1 MNSKSKTQINR
12 KNHKTIYQNI
22 YSPQN
27 KYTMKNSK
35 PGSNV
40 QNGGKFIGKGGFG
53 CVVSPAL
60 KCSKKDKDNDKMVSK
75 VILTQD
81 TNYTNELKISQVLKK
96 IDPGKKYYLT
106 FEKYCYIN
114 NIPEDRK
121 DFVNVHYLNDELTKW
136 ETIEGQPQ
144 KDKNA
149 CRLELSLKPINLVMD
164 YGGYSLTDISIVS
177 TKLLGTK
184 AKMHQLFIDNLA
196 ANLKHLVLGIVK
208 MHFNRI
214 VNRDIKLR
222 NIMMSF
228 NKDTKQIQLRYID
241 FGLSNLLTTNFCSDY
256 NNIRASGTPNYIAPE
271 LFVSSVVHRYN
282 ERSTTYQLLKITH
295 DLDANFKHSIM
306 RINEHE
312 LLGNYK
318 ENIQAL
324 YYKIHNLYETEK
336 LLPVYFGTD
345 KNKFNG
351 YLQKA
356 DVYAL
361 GISIFIM
368 LYVYSNFDVRANP
381 VLYDLLIHMIAMDH
395 DKRYNAVQCLS
406 HPFLQSV
413 KKLKI

>member
-1 MNSKSKTQINR
+1 MNSLEIIRTKKRDKISRQTL
-12 KNHKTIYQNI
+12 KNT
-22 YSPQN
+22 
-27 KYTMKNSK
+27 NSRI
-35 PGSNV
+35 

-60 KCSKKDKDNDKMVSK
+60 KCSKRDKYTDMMVSK
-75 VILTQD
+75 VIPTHD
-81 TNYTNELKISQVLKK
+81 ANYSNELKISQVLKK

-114 NIPEDRK
+114 NIPDERR
-121 DFVNVHYLNDELTKW
+121 DFLNVHYLNDELTKW
-136 ETIEGQPQ
+136 EVVEGQPE
-144 KDKNA
+144 KDRHV
-149 CRLELSLKPINLVMD
+149 CRLELALKPINLIMD
-164 YGGYSLTDISIVS
+164 YGGYSLTDISVVS

-196 ANLKHLVLGIVK
+196 ANFKHLVLGIVK

-228 NKDTKQIQLRYID
+228 NKDTKQVQLRYID
-241 FGLSNLLTTNFCSDY
+241 FGLSNLLTTVFCSDY
-256 NNIRASGTPNYIAPE
+256 NNIRISGTPNYIAPE
-271 LFVSSVVHRYN
+271 LYVSYVINRYR
-282 ERSTTYQLLKITH
+282 ERSSTYQIQKITRE
-295 DLDANFKHSIM
+295 LDANFKHSII
-306 RINEHE
+306 RINERE

-318 ENIQAL
+318 ENIDSL
-324 YYKIHNLYETEK
+324 YYKVHNLYQSGK
-336 LLPVYFGTD
+336 ILPLYFGTE

-361 GISIFIM
+361 GLAIFIM
-368 LYVYSNFDVRANP
+368 LYVYSDFDVRANAD
-381 VLYDLLIHMIAMDH
+381 LYDLLIHMIAMDP

-406 HPFLQSV
+406 HPFLQ
-413 KKLKI
+413 LKQHNKAI

>member
-1 MNSKSKTQINR
+1 MNSLEIIKTKKRMQISSQTL
-12 KNHKTIYQNI
+12 KNINTKI
-22 YSPQN
+22 
-27 KYTMKNSK
+27 
-35 PGSNV
+35 

-60 KCSKKDKDNDKMVSK
+60 KCSKKDKNTDLMVSK
-75 VILTQD
+75 IIPTHDVH
-81 TNYTNELKISQVLKK
+81 YSNELKISQVLKK

-114 NIPEDRK
+114 NIPDDRR

-136 ETIEGQPQ
+136 EVVEGQPE

-149 CRLELSLKPINLVMD
+149 CRLELALKPINLIMD

-177 TKLLGTK
+177 TKLQGTK

-196 ANLKHLVLGIVK
+196 ENIKHLVLGVVK

-228 NKDTKQIQLRYID
+228 NKKTHQVQLRYID
-241 FGLSNLLTTNFCSDY
+241 FGLSNLLTTDFCSDY
-256 NNIRASGTPNYIAPE
+256 NNIRISGTPNYIAPE
-271 LFVSSVVHRYN
+271 LYVSSTVNRYR
-282 ERSTTYQLLKITH
+282 ERSSTYQLLKITR
-295 DLDANFKHSIM
+295 DLDTNYKNTIM
-306 RINEHE
+306 RINERE

-318 ENIQAL
+318 ENMDTL
-324 YYKIHNLYETEK
+324 YNKIHDLYESGK
-336 LLPVYFGTD
+336 ILPSYFGTD

-356 DVYAL
+356 DIYAL
-361 GISIFIM
+361 GIAIFIM
-368 LYVYSNFDVRANP
+368 LYVYSDFDVRGNAD
-381 VLYDLLIHMIAMDH
+381 LYDLLIHMIAMDP

-406 HPFLQSV
+406 HPFLQTV
-413 KKLKI
+413 KQKKNDNLQKF

>member
-1 MNSKSKTQINR
+1 MKNNNKMDSLETIKT
-12 KNHKTIYQNI
+12 KKKKTISTRQ
-22 YSPQN
+22 
-27 KYTMKNSK
+27 TLKNAPTS
-35 PGSNV
+35 SI

-60 KCSKKDKDNDKMVSK
+60 KCSKKDKYTEMMVSK
-75 VILTQD
+75 VIPTHD
-81 TNYTNELKISQVLKK
+81 VNYSNELKISQVLKK

-114 NIPEDRK
+114 NIPDDRR
-121 DFVNVHYLNDELTKW
+121 DFVNVHYLNDDPTKW
-136 ETIEGQPQ
+136 EVVEGQPE

-149 CRLELSLKPINLVMD
+149 CRIELANKPINLIMD
-164 YGGYSLTDISIVS
+164 YGGYSLTDISVIS

-196 ANLKHLVLGIVK
+196 ANIKHLVLGIVK
-208 MHFNRI
+208 MHMNRI

-228 NKDTKQIQLRYID
+228 NKETKQVQLRYID
-241 FGLSNLLTTNFCSDY
+241 FGLSNLLTTDFCSDY
-256 NNIRASGTPNYIAPE
+256 KNIGTSGTPNYIAPE
-271 LFVSSVVHRYN
+271 LYVSSVINKYR
-282 ERSTTYQLLKITH
+282 ERSSAYQLQKITRY
-295 DLDANFKHSIM
+295 LDTNFKQSIT
-306 RINEHE
+306 RINERE

-318 ENIQAL
+318 ENIQLL
-324 YYKIHNLYETEK
+324 YYKIHDLFESGK
-336 LLPVYFGTD
+336 ILPAYFGTD

-361 GISIFIM
+361 GLAIFIM
-368 LYVYSNFDVRANP
+368 LYVYSDIDVRENTD
-381 VLYDLLIHMIAMDH
+381 LYDLLIHMIAMDP

-406 HPFLQSV
+406 HPFLVS
-413 KKLKI
+413 KKN